1 MSSVLSQGEVDALL
15 KGISGGEFGVDE
27 QGGAGGGEG
36 GDAEGIIPYDLT
48 SQDRIIRGR
57 MPTLEIIHDRFVRLF
72 RLTLST
78 ALRKVVDISVR
89 STELIKFGEFLKTL
103 PVPSSLN
110 LFRMSP
116 LRGNAIMVLETRLV
130 FTLIDLF
137 FGGTGE
143 LEVKAEGRDF
153 SAIEQRMIKRVVIS
167 ALEDLQQSWRP
178 VFPVQIT
185 FSRSE
190 VNPQFVA
197 IVPHSEVVVVVTFDV
212 EMGRA
217 PMSITLCIPYSM
229 IEPIRAKLNAG
240 FQSDQN
246 EVDTTWLNR
255 FRTNLQ
261 SAKVEVVVELGKSEV
276 NVRDFLALKTGDLV
290 TLDQEVD
297 KPLEVTVEG
306 ITKFRGYQG
315 SYKGRQA
322 VKISE
327 FVYKPPIVD
336 EILLL

>member
-1 MSSVLSQGEVDALL
+1 MSSVLSQSEVDALL
-15 KGISGGEFGVDE
+15 KGISGGEFDVE
-27 QGGAGGGEG
+27 EGGEG
-36 GDAEGIIPYDLT
+36 GGQMGDEEIIPYDLT

-57 MPTLEIIHDRFVRLF
+57 MPTLEIIHDRFVRMF
-72 RLTLST
+72 RLTLSN

-153 SAIEQRMIKRVVIS
+153 SAIEQRMIKRVVTS

-178 VFPVQIT
+178 VFPVQIS

-261 SAKVEVVVELGKSEV
+261 SAKVEALVELGRADM
-276 NVRDFLALKTGDLV
+276 NVRDFLNLKVGDIV
-290 TLDQEVD
+290 ALDQEVD
-297 KPLEVTVEG
+297 KPLTVTVEG
-306 ITKFRGYQG
+306 ISKFRGHQG

-322 VKISE
+322 LKVAE
-327 FVYKPPIVD
+327 LVYKPPVVD

>member
-1 MSSVLSQGEVDALL
+1 MSSVLSQNEVDALL
-15 KGISGGEFGVDE
+15 KGISGGEFEVDDD
-27 QGGAGGGEG
+27 AGEDF
-36 GDAEGIIPYDLT
+36 GDEEIIPFDLT

-57 MPTLEIIHDRFVRLF
+57 MPTLEIIHDRFVRMF
-72 RLTLST
+72 RLTLSS

-167 ALEDLQQSWRP
+167 ALEDLQGSWRP

-185 FSRSE
+185 YTRSE

-217 PMSITLCIPYSM
+217 PMSVTLCIPYSM
-229 IEPIRAKLNAG
+229 IEPIRARLNAG

-255 FRTNLQ
+255 FRTNLN
-261 SAKVEVVVELGKSEV
+261 SAKVEVAAELGRSELT
-276 NVRDFLALKTGDLV
+276 VRDFLGLKPGDIV

-297 KPLEVTVEG
+297 KALNVTVEG
-306 ITKFRGYQG
+306 IVKYRGYQG
-315 SYKGRQA
+315 SYKGHQA
-322 VKISE
+322 LKISE
-327 FVYKPPIVD
+327 LVYKPPQVD

>member
-1 MSSVLSQGEVDALL
+1 MSESSVLSQNEVDALL
-15 KGISGGEFGVDE
+15 KGISGGEFEVSD
-27 QGGAGGGEG
+27 GE
-36 GDAEGIIPYDLT
+36 EGMDDDDVIPYDLT

-57 MPTLEIIHDRFVRLF
+57 MPTLEIIHDRFVRHF
-72 RLTLST
+72 RLTLSS

-110 LFRMSP
+110 LFRMAP

-167 ALEDLQQSWRP
+167 ALEDMQQSWRP

-185 FSRSE
+185 YSRSE

-217 PMSITLCIPYSM
+217 PMSITVCVPYSM

-246 EVDTTWLNR
+246 EVDTTWINR
-255 FRTNLQ
+255 FRTNLKG
-261 SAKVEVVVELGKSEV
+261 AKVEVITELGRVEI
-276 NVRDFLALKTGDLV
+276 NVQDFLNLKIGDIV
-290 TLDQEVD
+290 SLDQEVD
-297 KPLEVTVEG
+297 KPLNVTVEG
-306 ITKFRGYQG
+306 ITKFKGFQG
-315 SYKGRQA
+315 SYKGHQA
-322 VKISE
+322 LKVSRL
-327 FVYKPPIVD
+327 VYTPPLVD
-336 EILLL
+336 EILLQ

>member
-1 MSSVLSQGEVDALL
+1 MSSVLSQNEVDALL
-15 KGISGGEFGVDE
+15 KGISGGEFEVDDE
-27 QGGAGGGEG
+27 AAEDFGE
-36 GDAEGIIPYDLT
+36 DEIIPFDLT

-57 MPTLEIIHDRFVRLF
+57 MPTLEIIHDRFVRMF
-72 RLTLST
+72 RLTLSS

-167 ALEDLQQSWRP
+167 ALEDLQGSWRP

-185 FSRSE
+185 YSRSE

-217 PMSITLCIPYSM
+217 PMSVTLCIPYST
-229 IEPIRAKLNAG
+229 IEPIRARLNAG

-255 FRTNLQ
+255 FRTNLN
-261 SAKVEVVVELGKSEV
+261 SAKVEVVAELGRSELSVRKFLDLRVGDIV
-276 NVRDFLALKTGDLV
+276 N
-290 TLDQEVD
+290 LDQEVD
-297 KPLEVTVEG
+297 KSLSVTIEG
-306 ITKFRGYQG
+306 IVKFKGYQG
-315 SYKGRQA
+315 SYKGHQA
-322 VKISE
+322 LKISE
-327 FVYKPPIVD
+327 LIFKPPVVD

>member
-1 MSSVLSQGEVDALL
+1 MSSVLSQNEVDALL
-15 KGISGGEFGVDE
+15 KGISGGEFEVDE
-27 QGGAGGGEG
+27 
-36 GDAEGIIPYDLT
+36 DAPDDYSEDEIIPFDLT

-57 MPTLEIIHDRFVRLF
+57 MPTLEIIHDRFVRMF
-72 RLTLST
+72 RLTLSS

-153 SAIEQRMIKRVVIS
+153 SAIEQRMIRRVVIS
-167 ALEDLQQSWRP
+167 ALEDLQGSWRP

-185 FSRSE
+185 YSRSE

-217 PMSITLCIPYSM
+217 PMSVTLCIPYSM
-229 IEPIRAKLNAG
+229 IEPIRARLNAG

-255 FRTNLQ
+255 FRTNLN
-261 SAKVEVVVELGKSEV
+261 SAKVEVTAELGRSELT
-276 NVRDFLALKTGDLV
+276 VRDFLSLKVGDIV
-290 TLDQEVD
+290 NLDQEVD
-297 KPLEVTVEG
+297 KSLAVMVEG
-306 ITKFRGYQG
+306 IMKFKGYQG
-315 SYKGRQA
+315 SYKGHQA
-322 VKISE
+322 LKISE
-327 FVYKPPIVD
+327 LIFKPPVVD

>member
-1 MSSVLSQGEVDALL
+1 MSSVLSQNEVDALL
-15 KGISGGEFGVDE
+15 RGITGGDFEVED
-27 QGGAGGGEG
+27 GGGMEM
-36 GDAEGIIPYDLT
+36 GDDEIIPYDLT

-57 MPTLEIIHDRFVRLF
+57 MPTLEIIHDRFVRMF
-72 RLTLST
+72 RLTLSS

-110 LFRMSP
+110 LFRMNP
-116 LRGNAIMVLETRLV
+116 LRGNAIMVIETRLV

-137 FGGTGE
+137 FGGTGD

-167 ALEDLQQSWRP
+167 ALEDLQTSWRP

-185 FSRSE
+185 YTRSE

-229 IEPIRAKLNAG
+229 VEPIRAKLNAG

-261 SAKVEVVVELGKSEV
+261 MAKMDVVAELGKTSMP
-276 NVRDFLALKTGDLV
+276 VREFLGLKVGDIVGLE
-290 TLDQEVD
+290 QEVD
-297 KPLEVTVEG
+297 KPLNISIEG
-306 ITKFRGYQG
+306 IGKFRGYQG
-315 SYKGRQA
+315 SYKGHQA
-322 VKISE
+322 IRVSE
-327 FVYKPPIVD
+327 LVFNPPAQD
-336 EILLL
+336 EIFLL